1 MGDVVVNSGIM
12 RLERHHIPTHLKAQ
26 QAARVR
32 GVLFRRL
39 ANSVMQ
45 KLQGL
50 AKVDLRSLIPNSAPC
65 MRHIAFS
72 GRRGSGMVISDG
84 Y

>member
-1 MGDVVVNSGIM
+1 MGDLVVNSGIM
-12 RLERHHIPTHLKAQ
+12 RLERLHTHLKAQ

-50 AKVDLRSLIPNSAPC
+50 AEVDLRLLIPNSAPC